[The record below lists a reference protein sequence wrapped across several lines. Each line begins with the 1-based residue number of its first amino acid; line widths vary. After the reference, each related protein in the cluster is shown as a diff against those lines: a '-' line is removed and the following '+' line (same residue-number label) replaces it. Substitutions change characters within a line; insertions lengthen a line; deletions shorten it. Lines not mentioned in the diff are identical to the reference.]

1 MDSQELES
9 RVMQIVAS
17 LEDSKENPI
26 VGGYVSPYIGKG
38 EIKFVIIGQ
47 DPTVRNPKS
56 REKVTCTLNL
66 DKKGALRSFVERI
79 CNDLSVT
86 MDNLYA
92 TNLFKYFYTVPPAN
106 TPDVLKKHL
115 QPNLELLKEELASL
129 NLPKN
134 TPIITLGQPVLR
146 LLLKDDVPEG
156 MRSVR
161 YYCDYRRKLRMSFGN
176 WKFVKSKYNR
186 LSCILFPLCHQPS
199 MRKYFYNHRLDW
211 YLEYVRDIG
220 PLAVDRRDKYID
232 IRDGDTI
239 EMQISDDEV

>member
-1 MDSQELES
+1 MDSEELES
-9 RVMQIVAS
+9 RVRQITAS

-26 VGGYVSPYIGKG
+26 VGGYVPPYIGKG

-56 REKVTCTLNL
+56 REKIACTLNL
-66 DKKGALRSFVERI
+66 DKNGSLRAFVERI
-79 CNDLSVT
+79 CRVLNVS

-106 TPDVLKKHL
+106 TPDVLKRHL
-115 QPNLELLKEELASL
+115 EPNLELLREELASL

-146 LLLKDDVPEG
+146 LLLKDEVPEG

-161 YYCDYRRKLRMSFGN
+161 YYWDYRRKLRMSFGN
-176 WKFVKSKYNR
+176 WKFVKSKHNR
-186 LSCILFPLCHQPS
+186 LSL
-199 MRKYFYNHRLDW
+199 
-211 YLEYVRDIG
+211 
-220 PLAVDRRDKYID
+220 
-232 IRDGDTI
+232 
-239 EMQISDDEV
+239 